1 MALRARLRDFAG
13 GFPRV
18 YWTLWAGALLN
29 RIGTFVVPFLALY
42 LTERRGFTV
51 SRAGLV
57 VSLYGAGA
65 TAAGPVGGW
74 LADRLGRRATM
85 VGGLALGG
93 LAMIALG
100 LAERLEVIAPATLL
114 VGFLGE
120 SYRPA
125 LTAAIADLVPA
136 QDRVRAFGLLYWA
149 VNLGFAVGLTLA
161 GLLASVSYLLLF
173 VADGATTLLFALLV
187 WSGVPET
194 RPDRPAAAPPERP
207 PAGRSASGRRPLF
220 AGFAAPYRDR
230 VFLLFLALY
239 FLLVLVFWQHQ
250 LALPLDMTAHGVSKA
265 EFGTILALNGVVIVL
280 LQPLAARLIARR
292 DKSRVLALASVLVA
306 LGFGMNALVHTPAL
320 YALGVVLWTLGEIGS
335 LPVATALVADL
346 SPEDLRG
353 RYQGAYGLTFGLGA
367 LIAPVLGSLV
377 LQRFGSAAVWSACLI
392 LGLAVAAGQLAMA
405 SALTRLREARLASA
419 RPPGATGGG

>member
-1 MALRARLRDFAG
+1 
-13 GFPRV
+13 
-18 YWTLWAGALLN
+18 
-29 RIGTFVVPFLALY
+29 
-42 LTERRGFTV
+42 
-51 SRAGLV
+51 
-57 VSLYGAGA
+57 
-65 TAAGPVGGW
+65 
-74 LADRLGRRATM
+74 
-85 VGGLALGG
+85 
-93 LAMIALG
+93 
-100 LAERLEVIAPATLL
+100 
-114 VGFLGE
+114 
-120 SYRPA
+120 
-125 LTAAIADLVPA
+125 
-136 QDRVRAFGLLYWA
+136 
-149 VNLGFAVGLTLA
+149 
-161 GLLASVSYLLLF
+161 
-173 VADGATTLLFALLV
+173 
-187 WSGVPET
+187 
-194 RPDRPAAAPPERP
+194 
-207 PAGRSASGRRPLF
+207 
-220 AGFAAPYRDR
+220 
-230 VFLLFLALY
+230 
-239 FLLVLVFWQHQ
+239 
-250 LALPLDMTAHGVSKA
+250 MTAHGVSKA